1 MISFYIAIF
10 CDETESGEAVR
21 RLVET
26 TLENY
31 RLVSNGVEST
41 VRAETVSGKCNTFP
55 LDSTTIEPARLQE
68 RQLLTF
74 HVVMRRPA
82 EHRGTLKM
90 HPAFEATQYQ
100 LTGVTE

>member
-1 MISFYIAIF
+1 MQHLSV
-10 CDETESGEAVR
+10 DG
-21 RLVET
+21 
-26 TLENY
+26 
-31 RLVSNGVEST
+31 
-41 VRAETVSGKCNTFP
+41 
-55 LDSTTIEPARLQE
+55 TTIEAARLQE